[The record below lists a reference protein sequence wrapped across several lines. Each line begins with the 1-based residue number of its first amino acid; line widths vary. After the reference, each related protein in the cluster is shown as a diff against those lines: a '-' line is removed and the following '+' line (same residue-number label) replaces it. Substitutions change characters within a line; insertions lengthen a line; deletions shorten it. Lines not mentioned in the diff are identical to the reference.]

1 MDALATFA
9 EAMGT
14 PKPAACA
21 DRPLSKQE
29 ATAAA
34 AALTLTDADSR
45 ALLAEVIAFDK
56 KRFALHGQ
64 KLRLSDTA
72 VFFYDEGSGDQ
83 FVFPGEVTES
93 PSRSHGVPPSSCVLS
108 APPLS
113 RVCGP
118 HRASAVQLLDRKEP
132 IHIGVEVT
140 GLFYPVF
147 EREPWMDPSG
157 CVRACVRPL

>member
-1 MDALATFA
+1 VDALATFA
-9 EAMGT
+9 GAMGT

-64 KLRLSDTA
+64 KLKLSDQCSSMTRVA
-72 VFFYDEGSGDQ
+72 AISLC
-83 FVFPGEVTES
+83 FPA
-93 PSRSHGVPPSSCVLS
+93 R
-108 APPLS
+108 
-113 RVCGP
+113 
-118 HRASAVQLLDRKEP
+118 
-132 IHIGVEVT
+132 
-140 GLFYPVF
+140 
-147 EREPWMDPSG
+147 
-157 CVRACVRPL
+157 